1 MKKNIKYD
9 ISYGGKQMSIEEILT
24 KRIGVC
30 EHFTQLYNALLHS
43 INIPAVFV
51 GGYAFNNE
59 NSFKNPKF
67 STHAWSLVKINS
79 KWIPLDPT
87 WGLFEGKLPVSH
99 VFESYFERIFKFVSI
114 DLNCKPKSKFD
125 IQFLGNES

>member
-1 MKKNIKYD
+1 
-9 ISYGGKQMSIEEILT
+9 MSIEEILN

-67 STHAWSLVKINS
+67 STHVWSLVKINS
-79 KWIPLDPT
+79 KWIPIDPT

-99 VFESYFERIFKFVSI
+99 VFETYFRFLVGWRSNDKNSRPVF
-114 DLNCKPKSKFD
+114 NKK
-125 IQFLGNES
+125 IQFKGIGY